1 MSRRAI
7 YSGSPFEELAGY
19 SRALVDG
26 EWVFV
31 SATSGFDA
39 EIKGFAS
46 TAVEQARK
54 ALEVIGAALE
64 QAGASFAD
72 VVRVQ
77 CYLSDAADTV
87 EVCKLLGEI
96 FDDPRPANTTIICGF
111 PDPNIKV
118 EFEMTARRS
127 MA

>member
-1 MSRRAI
+1 MPRRAV
-7 YSGSPFEELAGY
+7 YSGSPFEGLAGY

-31 SATSGFDA
+31 SATSGFDP
-39 EIKGFAS
+39 EKGGFAS

-64 QAGASFAD
+64 QAHASFAD

-77 CYLSDAADTV
+77 CYLADAADTV
-87 EVCKLLGEI
+87 EVSTLLGAI
-96 FDDPRPANTTIICGF
+96 FRDPRPANTTIICGF
-111 PDPNIKV
+111 PDPRIKV
-118 EFEMTARRS
+118 EFEMTARRTL
-127 MA
+127 A

>member
-7 YSGSPFEELAGY
+7 CSGSPFEELAGY

-39 EIKGFAS
+39 AINGFND
-46 TAVEQARK
+46 TAVGQAHK

-72 VVRVQ
+72 VVRAR
-77 CYLSDAADTV
+77 CYLADAADTV
-87 EVCKLLGEI
+87 EVSRLLGAV
-96 FDDPRPANTTIICGF
+96 FSDPRPANTTIICGF
-111 PDPNIKV
+111 PDPGIKV
-118 EFEMTARRS
+118 EFEMTARRKL
-127 MA
+127 A

>member
-1 MSRRAI
+1 MSRSAI
-7 YSGSPFEELAGY
+7 YSGSPFEELGGY
-19 SRALVDG
+19 SRALVDA

-31 SATSGFDA
+31 SATAGFDA
-39 EIKGFAS
+39 KIDGFAS
-46 TAVEQARK
+46 TAIMQAQK
-54 ALEVIGAALE
+54 SLEVIGTALQ

-77 CYLSDAADTV
+77 CYLADAADTID
-87 EVCKLLGEI
+87 VCKLLGEI

-111 PDPNIKV
+111 PDPNVKV

-127 MA
+127 IA

>member
-31 SATSGFDA
+31 SATSGFDTA
-39 EIKGFAS
+39 INGFAD
-46 TAVEQARK
+46 TAVGQARK
-54 ALEVIGAALE
+54 SLEVIGAALE

-72 VVRVQ
+72 VLRVQ
-77 CYLSDAADTV
+77 CYLADAADTV
-87 EVCKLLGEI
+87 EVSKLLGAI
-96 FDDPRPANTTIICGF
+96 FSDPRPANTTIICGF
-111 PDPNIKV
+111 PDPRIKV
-118 EFEMTARRS
+118 EFEMTVRRTQ
-127 MA
+127 A

>member
-1 MSRRAI
+1 MSRRAM

-26 EWVFV
+26 KWVFV
-31 SATSGFDA
+31 SATSGFDP
-39 EIKGFAS
+39 ETKGFAS
-46 TAVEQARK
+46 TTVEQARK

-72 VVRVQ
+72 VVRVR
-77 CYLSDAADTV
+77 CYLADAADTV
-87 EVCKLLGEI
+87 EVCKLLGAI
-96 FDDPRPANTTIICGF
+96 FEDPRPANTTIICGF